1 MLGKGMAQ
9 VRLVTVED
17 LAHLRD
23 CEIQI
28 WESLREWLPDSFVRP
43 NISFIQRPEYLQ
55 GRQQQ
60 LQNKEAIFLLAEEDE
75 DVIGLA
81 IGMAR
86 EDGVGM
92 LGFLGVKKEN
102 RKTGIGLN
110 LLKSFLEEAK
120 KRKAHKVWLFTSPSL
135 HPAIRLY
142 VNEGFIPE
150 GYMRRHSHG
159 LDLIIYSKFL
169 DE

>member
-1 MLGKGMAQ
+1 MAQ
-9 VRLVTVED
+9 IRLVAAKD
-17 LAHLRD
+17 LARLRD

-28 WESLREWLPDSFVRP
+28 WESLREWLPDSFVSP
-43 NISFIQRPEYLQ
+43 NISFIQRSEYLQ
-55 GRQQQ
+55 NWQQQ
-60 LQNKEAIFLLAEEDE
+60 LQNKEVIYFLAEEHGQI
-75 DVIGLA
+75 IGLA
-81 IGMAR
+81 TGRVR

-92 LGFLGVKKEN
+92 LGFLGVKKES
-102 RKTGIGLN
+102 RKTGIGRN
-110 LLKSFLEEAK
+110 LLRSFLEEAK

-142 VNEGFIPE
+142 INEGFVPE

>member
-9 VRLVTVED
+9 TRLVTVED

-23 CEIQI
+23 CEIQV
-28 WESLREWLPDSFVRP
+28 WESLREWLPDSFVSP

-55 GRQQQ
+55 GRQQL
-60 LQNKEAIFLLAEEDE
+60 LQNKEAICLLAEEDKHI
-75 DVIGLA
+75 IGLA
-81 IGMAR
+81 TGMAR

-92 LGFLGVKKEN
+92 LGFLGVKKEH
-102 RKTGIGLN
+102 RKAGTGLN
-110 LLKSFLEEAK
+110 LLRSFLEEAK
-120 KRKAHKVWLFTSPSL
+120 KKKAHKVWLFTSPNL
-135 HPAIRLY
+135 LQAIRLY
-142 VNEGFIPE
+142 VNEGFVPE

-169 DE
+169 NE